1 MERIPQGK
9 YTPEFRAEAVK
20 LVEQEKLSVR
30 QAAKRLSV
38 PLSSLDN
45 WVRAARAG
53 KLSEIGKG
61 LRIPTEL
68 ELELSRLR
76 KELAEVKMERDLLKK
91 FTTYFA
97 KESR

>member
-45 WVRAARAG
+45 RVRAARAT
-53 KLSEIGKG
+53 LQAEAEVHRHDG
-61 LRIPTEL
+61 LRPGLTYCTEP
-68 ELELSRLR
+68 
-76 KELAEVKMERDLLKK
+76 KVDPMVKTIIR
-91 FTTYFA
+91 
-97 KESR
+97 RV